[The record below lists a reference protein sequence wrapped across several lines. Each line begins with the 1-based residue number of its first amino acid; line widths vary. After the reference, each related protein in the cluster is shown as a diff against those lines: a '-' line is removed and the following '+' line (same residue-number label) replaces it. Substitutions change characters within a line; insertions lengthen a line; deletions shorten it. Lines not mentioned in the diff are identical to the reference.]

1 MPRSCHLFSLTG
13 VTMSTILAIDPS
25 LNSTGVAFR
34 LADGNVQALC
44 ISPSSRRGLDRIRY
58 VRDVVDTLLN
68 TYSPELVVYEDY
80 AYAFRGKSNALFS
93 LGELGG
99 VLKLLLW
106 ESGVDILL
114 VPPTSL
120 KLFATG
126 SGAAKKPEVGL
137 ALRAH
142 LGVSFKSD
150 DQNDAAWL
158 LLLGESWRNP
168 RILPRDRRHSK
179 RRAVSGCSFIEAI

>member
-1 MPRSCHLFSLTG
+1 
-13 VTMSTILAIDPS
+13 MSSILAIDPS

-34 LADGNVQALC
+34 LANGSVQALC
-44 ISPSSRRGLDRIRY
+44 VSPARRRGLDRIKY
-58 VRDVVDTLLN
+58 VRDVIDTLLSD
-68 TYSPELVVYEDY
+68 YSPDLVVYEDY
-80 AYAFRGKSNALFS
+80 AYAFRGRSNALFS

-137 ALRAH
+137 ALRQH

-158 LLLGESWRNP
+158 LLLGEASLNP
-168 RILPRDRRHSK
+168 RLLPRDRRHSK
-179 RRAVSGCSFIEAI
+179 RLAVGGCSLIKAV